1 MWMPNFPPRR
11 TASQRRVNVP
21 SIADRQRGPTCGFEA
36 IENIIQLFHDVDN
49 GLSER
54 DLLLR
59 AMSYGAVLNT
69 RGGRA
74 LHISA
79 YQRLLQDYGI
89 ASAWYPFDPLVLSS
103 ALYNNHGV
111 LAVGEAY
118 YLKPEM
124 YPGGGAH
131 AFVLTNYCT
140 DTSGR
145 HIVGYTGIDS
155 NLANTEVSWP
165 RQNVERALH
174 EGARSFGT
182 PLLITARPANWF
194 SKPRYYVMH
203 GRGQLWPAYF

>member
-1 MWMPNFPPRR
+1 MWRMSFPPGMTASRR
-11 TASQRRVNVP
+11 TVNIA
-21 SIADRQRGPTCGFEA
+21 SIADQQRGPTCGFEA
-36 IENIIQLFHDVDN
+36 VENIIQLFHDLN
-49 GLSER
+49 NNLSES

-59 AMSYGAVLNT
+59 AMGYGAVLNT
-69 RGGRA
+69 PGGRA
-74 LHISA
+74 LHINA
-79 YQRLLQDYGI
+79 YQRILLDYGI

-111 LAVGEAY
+111 LAIGEAY

-124 YPGGGAH
+124 YSGGGAH

-140 DTSGR
+140 DTSR
-145 HIVGYTGIDS
+145 HHIVGYTGIDS
-155 NLANTEVSWP
+155 NLANVEVRWP

-174 EGARSFGT
+174 EGGRRFGT

-203 GRGQLWPAYF
+203 GQGQLWPAYS